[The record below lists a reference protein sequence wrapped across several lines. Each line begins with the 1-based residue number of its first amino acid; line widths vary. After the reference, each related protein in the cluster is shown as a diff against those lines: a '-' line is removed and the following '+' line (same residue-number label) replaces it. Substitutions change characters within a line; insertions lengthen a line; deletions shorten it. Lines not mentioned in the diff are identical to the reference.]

1 VRLGQVDADQVARRA
16 GPPDVRTDRVR
27 GHRDLRAAGTAAS
40 LPAAPAPGGV
50 PGPDGFAGSTDAGTR
65 HHRRTA
71 RSAARASAT
80 GIHPRVAGCRRPATG
95 CRRPLPAP
103 VLGGPATADL
113 GRSRAVHQAVRAGGG
128 RAGERAGRIG
138 AGADTQPA
146 RRPGRRILADGGLR
160 LPRPGRR
167 PARLRHDRGHAP
179 RPDRRTGHRRAG
191 LRAARAPVHPPAGRR
206 RADVAARA
214 GRGGRRRV
222 GPRRGRG
229 GRGPDR
235 YRGGRAV
242 VRFPVDEQAV
252 VEFTRGLVRI
262 RSVHAPQH
270 GRGEAE
276 VAAPVADRMRSFGW
290 SPEVIEV
297 APGRPN
303 VVAVVEG
310 GGGEGPTLAF
320 EGHTDVVT
328 EGDAA
333 DWTVDPYGGEIR
345 DGRLY
350 GRGSADMK
358 SGVAAMIYAVRA
370 LEQAGPFP
378 GRVTLCVLADEEGLM
393 LGAKHFAASPAAAA
407 VDAAIIGEPEE
418 GEICIAAKGAI
429 RLQIEL
435 TGAMAHGAMP
445 QHGRNPVASTG
456 TLLG

>member
-1 VRLGQVDADQVARRA
+1 M
-16 GPPDVRTDRVR
+16 
-27 GHRDLRAAGTAAS
+27 
-40 LPAAPAPGGV
+40 
-50 PGPDGFAGSTDAGTR
+50 
-65 HHRRTA
+65 
-71 RSAARASAT
+71 
-80 GIHPRVAGCRRPATG
+80 
-95 CRRPLPAP
+95 
-103 VLGGPATADL
+103 
-113 GRSRAVHQAVRAGGG
+113 
-128 RAGERAGRIG
+128 
-138 AGADTQPA
+138 
-146 RRPGRRILADGGLR
+146 
-160 LPRPGRR
+160 
-167 PARLRHDRGHAP
+167 
-179 RPDRRTGHRRAG
+179 
-191 LRAARAPVHPPAGRR
+191 
-206 RADVAARA
+206 
-214 GRGGRRRV
+214 
-222 GPRRGRG
+222 
-229 GRGPDR
+229 
-235 YRGGRAV
+235 
-242 VRFPVDEQAV
+242 RFPVDEQAV
-252 VEFTRGLVRI
+252 VEFTRDLVRI
-262 RSVHAPQH
+262 RSVHEPQH

-276 VAAPVADRMRSFGW
+276 VAALVADRMRSFGW

-370 LEQAGPFP
+370 LEQTGPFP

-456 TLLG
+456 TLLGALAAYQRQLQSELGSHDHLGPPYVTPTVIHAGSVDQINVIPARATVCVDIRTVPDLDHETVVAVVTKLAEASATEDRVTAEVTVVDDRPAVEIDVGHPVVVALAAAHQAVTGEPARYGGVPGATDGTILTRDAGIPTAVYGPGGKWIAHQADEYVEVADIVRCAHVYAEAADRYLRGGAR

>member
-1 VRLGQVDADQVARRA
+1 M
-16 GPPDVRTDRVR
+16 
-27 GHRDLRAAGTAAS
+27 
-40 LPAAPAPGGV
+40 
-50 PGPDGFAGSTDAGTR
+50 
-65 HHRRTA
+65 
-71 RSAARASAT
+71 
-80 GIHPRVAGCRRPATG
+80 
-95 CRRPLPAP
+95 
-103 VLGGPATADL
+103 
-113 GRSRAVHQAVRAGGG
+113 
-128 RAGERAGRIG
+128 
-138 AGADTQPA
+138 
-146 RRPGRRILADGGLR
+146 
-160 LPRPGRR
+160 
-167 PARLRHDRGHAP
+167 
-179 RPDRRTGHRRAG
+179 
-191 LRAARAPVHPPAGRR
+191 
-206 RADVAARA
+206 
-214 GRGGRRRV
+214 
-222 GPRRGRG
+222 
-229 GRGPDR
+229 
-235 YRGGRAV
+235 
-242 VRFPVDEQAV
+242 RFPVDEQAV
-252 VEFTRGLVRI
+252 VEFTRDLVRI
-262 RSVHAPQH
+262 RSVHEPQH

-276 VAAPVADRMRSFGW
+276 VAALVADRMRSFGW

-456 TLLG
+456 TLLGALAAYQRQLQSELGSHDHLGPPYVTPTVIHAGSVDQINVIPARATVCVDIRTVPDLDHETVVAVVTKLAEASATEDRVTAEVTVVDDRPAVEIDVGHPVVVALAAAHQAVTGEPARYGGVPGATDGTILTRDAGIPTVVYGPGGKWIAHQADEYVEVADIVRCAHVYAEAADRYLRGGAR

>member
-1 VRLGQVDADQVARRA
+1 M
-16 GPPDVRTDRVR
+16 
-27 GHRDLRAAGTAAS
+27 
-40 LPAAPAPGGV
+40 
-50 PGPDGFAGSTDAGTR
+50 
-65 HHRRTA
+65 
-71 RSAARASAT
+71 
-80 GIHPRVAGCRRPATG
+80 
-95 CRRPLPAP
+95 
-103 VLGGPATADL
+103 
-113 GRSRAVHQAVRAGGG
+113 
-128 RAGERAGRIG
+128 
-138 AGADTQPA
+138 
-146 RRPGRRILADGGLR
+146 
-160 LPRPGRR
+160 
-167 PARLRHDRGHAP
+167 
-179 RPDRRTGHRRAG
+179 
-191 LRAARAPVHPPAGRR
+191 
-206 RADVAARA
+206 
-214 GRGGRRRV
+214 
-222 GPRRGRG
+222 
-229 GRGPDR
+229 
-235 YRGGRAV
+235 
-242 VRFPVDEQAV
+242 RFPVDEQAV
-252 VEFTRGLVRI
+252 VEFTRDLVRI
-262 RSVHAPQH
+262 RSVHEPQH

-276 VAAPVADRMRSFGW
+276 VAALVADRMRSFGW

-370 LEQAGPFP
+370 LEQTGPFP

-456 TLLG
+456 TLLGALAAYQRQLQSELGSHDHLGPPYVTPTVIHAGSVDQINVIPARATVCVDIRTVPDLDHETVVAVVTKLAEASATADRVRAEVTVVDDRPAVEIDVGHPVVVALAAAHQAVTGEPARYGGVPGATDGTILTRDAGIPTVVYGPGGKWIAHQADEYVEVADIVRCAHVYAEAADRYLRGGAR